1 MDDRPQRALDAIRRI
16 VQAARLSSAQCER
29 ASGLTTAQLFIL
41 RYVSENDGVSINDL
55 AAQSL
60 THQSTVSEVVGRL
73 EAKAFL
79 TRKISATDGRRREL
93 HITAAGRAAAARPAS
108 TIQETLTQALRS
120 LDGQALENLVS
131 GLDDLIRAAGL
142 DDQPAGMLMEES
154 FQDAPEPPLA

>member
-79 TRKISATDGRRREL
+79 VRKTSATDGRRREL
-93 HITAAGRAAAARPAS
+93 HVTEAGRAAATRPVA
-108 TIQETLTQALRS
+108 TIQEILTKALRS
-120 LDGQALENLVS
+120 LDSQSLDSLVM
-131 GLDDLIRAAGL
+131 GLDNLIHAAGL

-154 FQDAPEPPLA
+154 FPDASGPPLA